1 MNEDLVVVGTLA
13 TDWKGDLLREV
24 SDLEV
29 VAGVDLPAHH
39 NVFVLDQRNFDIEL
53 VLLVDIDSLQILIRS
68 LLQDCQMLAPSL
80 PPDSICRR

>member
-13 TDWKGDLLREV
+13 TDWEGDLLGEV

-29 VAGVDLPAHH
+29 VAGIDLPAH
-39 NVFVLDQRNFDIEL
+39 NNILVLDQRNFDIEL
-53 VLLVDIDSLQILIRS
+53 VLLVDIDSLQILTRS
-68 LLQDCQMLAPSL
+68 LWQDYQMLAPSL

>member
-13 TDWKGDLLREV
+13 TDWEGDLLGEV

-29 VAGVDLPAHH
+29 VTGIDLPAH
-39 NVFVLDQRNFDIEL
+39 NNIFVLDQRNFDIEL
-53 VLLVDIDSLQILIRS
+53 VLLVDIDSLQILTRS
-68 LLQDCQMLAPSL
+68 LWQDYQMLAPSL